1 MRSRGVLAFRRAD
14 GRPPLVYG
22 HRGVRGARPEN
33 TLAAFELA
41 AEEGADGVELDVR
54 VDRDG
59 ELVVLHDPTFERVTG
74 GADTRAAAELPYEE
88 IRRIDVGSGERA
100 PRLAEVLA
108 LAQARSL
115 RVNVEMKHDVPDRGA
130 VVRATARKLGAFDP
144 RVPVIV
150 SSFDPRMVAAIGA
163 IAPRIPRALLVHR
176 TRWSRAALELARA
189 LGQAVHVERI
199 LTQASTVRRLLQSGL
214 VVNVWTVNDTR
225 EAQDL
230 AALGVD
236 GIITDVP
243 GRVREAL
250 G

>member
-1 MRSRGVLAFRRAD
+1 VKSRGVAALKRAE

-33 TLAAFELA
+33 TLAAFEHA
-41 AEEGADGVELDVR
+41 AEEGAEGVELDVR

-74 GADTRAAAELPYEE
+74 GADMRAASELPYEE

-100 PRLAEVLA
+100 PRLTEVLS
-108 LAQARSL
+108 LAQARGL

-130 VVRATARKLGAFDP
+130 VVRATARKLQAFDP

-150 SSFDPRMVAAIGA
+150 SSFDPRMVAAFGA
-163 IAPRIPRALLVHR
+163 LSPRIPRALLVHR
-176 TRWSRAALELARA
+176 TRWSMATLELARS
-189 LGQAVHVERI
+189 LGHAAHVERI
-199 LTQASTVRRLLQSGL
+199 LTQGRTVRRLAQSGL
-214 VVNVWTVNDTR
+214 VVNVWTVNDAG
-225 EAQDL
+225 EARDL

-243 GRVREAL
+243 GLVREAL
-250 G
+250 E

>member
-1 MRSRGVLAFRRAD
+1 MRGSRVARFGRAE
-14 GRPPLVYG
+14 GRLPLVYG

-54 VDRDG
+54 VDRNG

-74 GADTRAAAELPYEE
+74 GADRRAAVDLPYEE
-88 IRRIDVGSGERA
+88 IRRIDVGEGERA

-108 LAQARSL
+108 LAKARGL
-115 RVNVEMKHDVPDRGA
+115 RVNVEMKHDVPDRVA
-130 VVRATARKLGAFDP
+130 VVRATARKLLAFDP
-144 RVPVIV
+144 RVPVVV
-150 SSFDPRMVAAIGA
+150 SSFDPTMVAAFGA
-163 IAPRIPRALLVHR
+163 LAPRIPRALLVHR
-176 TRWSRAALELARA
+176 TRWSPVALELARG
-189 LGQAVHVERI
+189 LGDAVHVERI
-199 LTQASTVRRLLQSGL
+199 LTRGDTVRRLLRSGL
-214 VVNVWTVNDTR
+214 VVNVWTVNDAR
-225 EAQDL
+225 EALDL

-243 GRVREAL
+243 GIVRAAL